1 MSNMFLFLFYWT
13 FNSEFFNVMFK
24 EKSREGTTPENLEF
38 ADFSVSNTSLGEKK
52 SIKQQMRDFML
63 ASKYMQFLN

>member
-1 MSNMFLFLFYWT
+1 
-13 FNSEFFNVMFK
+13 MFK

-38 ADFSVSNTSLGEKK
+38 ADFSVSNTSLKKK

>member
-38 ADFSVSNTSLGEKK
+38 ADFSVSNTSLGKK
-52 SIKQQMRDFML
+52 NQLS
-63 ASKYMQFLN
+63 SK

>member
-13 FNSEFFNVMFK
+13 FKSEFFNVMFK

-38 ADFSVSNTSLGEKK
+38 ADFSVSNTSLGKK
-52 SIKQQMRDFML
+52 NQLS
-63 ASKYMQFLN
+63 SK